1 MSGDQEKIAM
11 LTKPQDL
18 LTGYVEIS
26 SLPSMYSRI
35 NDAINNP
42 RMGMNEI
49 SRVISEDSG
58 LSARLLRIVN
68 SAFYGFPTK
77 VETISRAVTIV
88 GTQQLRALALATSVM
103 NMFRGIPQDLVNMEL
118 FWKHSV
124 ACGLAARILAAYRKE
139 LNTEQYFTAGILHDI
154 GRLILYSKVPDLARQ
169 ALVRS
174 RTERE
179 LLFVVEREVIGF
191 DHGAMG
197 AALVRNWKL
206 PAGFEEVVAFHNN
219 PSGAKRYPVETAIV
233 HVADIIAHVMQLG
246 TTGERFVPPLYR
258 KAWDLIGLSES
269 VLAPTIDQVD
279 AQFGETIHHMF
290 PDSTR

>member
-1 MSGDQEKIAM
+1 M

-18 LTGYVEIS
+18 LTGYVEVS
-26 SLPSMYSRI
+26 SLPIMYSRI
-35 NDAINNP
+35 NEAINNP
-42 RMGMNEI
+42 RMSMNDI
-49 SRVISEDSG
+49 SKVISEDSG

-103 NMFRGIPQDLVNMEL
+103 NMFRGIPQDLVNMES

-124 ACGLAARILAAYRKE
+124 ACGLAARCLATCRGDS
-139 LNTEQYFTAGILHDI
+139 NTEQYFTLGVLHDI
-154 GRLILYSKVPDLARQ
+154 GRLILYSKLPDLARQ

-174 RTERE
+174 RTEGE

-197 AALVRNWKL
+197 AALVQGWKL
-206 PAGFEEVVAFHNN
+206 PASFEEVVAFHNN
-219 PSGAKRYPVETAIV
+219 PGGAKRYPLETAIV
-233 HVADIIAHVMQLG
+233 HVADIIAHVMRLG

-258 KAWDLIGLSES
+258 KAWDLIGLPES
-269 VLAPTIDQVD
+269 VLAPTIDQVGI
-279 AQFGETIHHMF
+279 QFSETIHHMF
-290 PDSTR
+290 PDSVK